1 MHKMQKHFGQIF
13 EAKKWNIIRMQLG
26 QEKRERYEWEE
37 QTGTSKDFAGEAEED
52 IDEDSQL
59 EGPWTRWGSRFL
71 AKEFYHLT

>member
-26 QEKRERYEWEE
+26 QEKIERYEWEE

-52 IDEDSQL
+52 IDEDPNWKALDQMGLKVS
-59 EGPWTRWGSRFL
+59 G
-71 AKEFYHLT
+71 